1 MRTRAQYLFHR
12 CTVIAA
18 LCALIAGVVHVT
30 PARAAAI
37 VINTNADVVNSG
49 DGLCSLRE
57 AIVAANTDT
66 ASGPGA
72 GECAAGSGADTIS
85 FAANYTITLAPA
97 FGQLPNVTSQITVNG
112 RGVANTIIQAHASPN
127 TANARV
133 FLIGSAANLT
143 LNALSVRNGRCN
155 GSCVSLPDG
164 GGGIY
169 NAGTLTLRN
178 SVIAANW
185 VGNIGGGI
193 YNGGT
198 LIVTRST
205 FSGNSAGGYGG
216 GIYLGA
222 SAATTNVTSSTFS
235 GNSSANRGGGI
246 SSSGTLTVMN
256 STFSGNSASVA
267 GGGIDN
273 AAGTTTVTNGTFSG
287 NYAGIA
293 GGGIYKAG
301 GAVSVTVKNTI
312 VANSP
317 AGGNCSGDITNG
329 GNNLD
334 SGATCLWGSN
344 NGSLSNTDPRLG
356 PVANNGGPTQT
367 MALLAGSPAIG
378 TGTNVGCPATD
389 QRGVTRPQGSQCD
402 LGAYEANPSA
412 SLRTAGAQ
420 DGWVLE
426 TSENSNLGGTVN
438 AAQVTF
444 NLGDNA
450 SNRQYR
456 AILHFN
462 TAALPDNAV
471 IVKAVLRIRRHDVIG
486 TNPFTTH
493 GKVAVDI
500 RKGAFSNNPLLQAT
514 DFQAPANRP
523 GVGLIANNPTTAGWY
538 SVNLN
543 AASFPFV
550 HRTGTTQLRLRFQT
564 DDDNDAAADF
574 LRFYSG
580 NAISANQPVLVI
592 SYYVP

>member
-1 MRTRAQYLFHR
+1 MRTGTLSLFNR
-12 CTVIAA
+12 FTVVAA
-18 LCALIAGVVHVT
+18 LCALIASAVYVT
-30 PARAAAI
+30 PAGAAAI
-37 VINTNADVVNSG
+37 VVNTNADVINAG

-57 AIVAANTDT
+57 AILAANTDT

-72 GECAAGSGADTIS
+72 GECAAGSGADMIG

-112 RGVANTIIQAHASPN
+112 RGAAATVIQAHASPN
-127 TANARV
+127 TATTRV

-143 LNALSVRNGRCN
+143 LNALTIRNGRCN
-155 GSCVSLPDG
+155 GSCVLAGES

-169 NAGTLTLRN
+169 NTGTLTLRN

-222 SAATTNVTSSTFS
+222 SAATAHVTSSTFS

-246 SSSGTLTVMN
+246 GSSGTLTVMN

-273 AAGTTTVTNGTFSG
+273 AAGMTTVTNSTFSG
-287 NYAGIA
+287 NSAGIA
-293 GGGIYKAG
+293 GGGIYKFG
-301 GAVSVTVKNTI
+301 GTGPVTLKNTI

-317 AGGNCSGDITNG
+317 AGGNCSGDITNSG
-329 GNNLD
+329 SNLD
-334 SGATCLWGSN
+334 SGATCGWGSN
-344 NGSLSNTDPRLG
+344 NGSQSNTNPRLG
-356 PVANNGGPTQT
+356 PLANNGGPTQT
-367 MALLAGSPAIG
+367 MALLAGSPAIDAG
-378 TGTNVGCPATD
+378 ANAGCPATD

-402 LGAYEANPSA
+402 IGAYESNPSA
-412 SLRTAGAQ
+412 SFRTAGAQ

-450 SNRQYR
+450 GNRQYR
-456 AILHFN
+456 SILHFN

-471 IVKAVLRIRRHDVIG
+471 IVKAVLRIRRHDAIG

-493 GKVAVDI
+493 GKIVVDI

-514 DFQAPANRP
+514 DFQTPANRP
-523 GVGLIANNPTTAGWY
+523 GVGLIANNPTSAGLY
-538 SVNLN
+538 SVNLK
-543 AASFPFV
+543 AAAFPFI
-550 HRTGTTQLRLRFQT
+550 HLSGTTQFRLRFQA
-564 DDDNDAAADF
+564 DDDNDAVADF